1 MARNRDYIPKN
12 DFRLLE
18 FAKNLL
24 AYAKTK
30 YTAWS
35 VASPIPFLQTNIT
48 EYESMLEAAQ
58 EPNRG
63 KVDVQNKN
71 EWKRILTAS
80 LRTYIQGFLAR
91 NPKVTDEDR
100 TLMGLPLRDTIRT
113 PHETVSEMVEFDLR
127 LRNIREVIV
136 NFRVQGSPHI
146 AKPDGYDGAVLI
158 WDVLGAPPERPE
170 SLSRHTM
177 ASRTPHALPF
187 DETERGSTVYVAA
200 AWQNERGTIGAWSEI
215 QNTVI
220 P

>member
-1 MARNRDYIPKN
+1 M
-12 DFRLLE
+12 
-18 FAKNLL
+18 L

-71 EWKRILTAS
+71 EWKRILTAA

-136 NFRVQGSPHI
+136 NFRVQGSPGT

-158 WDVLGAPPERPE
+158 WDVLDIPPERPE

-187 DETERGSTVYVAA
+187 DETERGRTVYAAA